1 MVEDALADG
10 KRIAQLIASEIEGHE
25 ASLAD
30 LSVTDADPDVEP
42 TPDGAFAYAVVR
54 GDERV
59 AEVVVYPDHARVAF
73 LTGRA
78 AATEAAESEGLR
90 VEPAAGDSDR
100 TLVYV
105 ETGAQAKRVVR
116 AFEAL

>member
-10 KRIAQLIASEIEGHE
+10 KRIAQLLASEIEGHE
-25 ASLAD
+25 TSLAD
-30 LSVTDADPDVEP
+30 LSVTDADPDVAP
-42 TPDGAFAYAVVR
+42 TADGAFAYAVVR
-54 GDERV
+54 DGDRV
-59 AEVVVYPDHARVAF
+59 AEVTVYPDHARVAF

-78 AATEAAESEGLR
+78 AVTEAAESEGLR
-90 VEPAAGDSDR
+90 VDPAVDDDG